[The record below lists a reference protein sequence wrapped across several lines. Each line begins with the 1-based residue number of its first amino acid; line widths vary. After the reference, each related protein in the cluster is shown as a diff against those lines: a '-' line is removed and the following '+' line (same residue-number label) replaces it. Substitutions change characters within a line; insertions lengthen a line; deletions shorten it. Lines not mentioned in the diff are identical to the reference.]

1 MCKEAKDELES
12 IRISKELLQGN
23 ELSEFSFKRGDYFH
37 HPEME
42 SNEAQEVI
50 RIDKRNLQG
59 SDAKPYEKEKC
70 IWTPTPDQLV
80 DELGDINFFFSIDVA
95 KNYYRNHTLS
105 GLSDEER
112 VLTYYMEI
120 REKKDGISKIKI
132 GTRYERGLM
141 L

>member
-80 DELGDINFFFSIDVA
+80 DELGDINFFFSIEVA
-95 KNYYRNHTLS
+95 QKYYVDHTFS

-112 VLTYYMEI
+112 VLAYYMEKH
-120 REKKDGISKIKI
+120 EKKGWNFENQNWDQ
-132 GTRYERGLM
+132 L
-141 L
+141 